1 MLDKV
6 EDVNKGKIIS
16 ELDGGFPLKQLTPL
30 YIACETNQLE
40 IVKLLL
46 DKGAD
51 VNFRPRLKTKTP
63 LFLACENENLEMVNL
78 LLEKDADVKLLN
90 DDLRS
95 DEKDISP
102 LFKAC
107 ETGNIYI
114 AKRLL
119 DEDADLKIKVSYY
132 PRRTAFFIACTHN
145 KTEIVKLLIKERSTK
160 LNTDDFCV
168 QKAFHEACRENC
180 VNVIKFLLS
189 KTETFNII
197 DLNKIDDYYK
207 FSKFEIPDNTHDTPL
222 YAACKKG
229 HNKIVELLLAKRA
242 DVNKVNTNTKEDTPL
257 YAACE
262 EGHNEIVE
270 LLLDKEANVNHVNN
284 DNKYTPLSIAC
295 KNGNVKNVE
304 LLLANGADVNHADND
319 NNTPLHIACQECR
332 VVIVYM
338 LVKKGANVSQKNK
351 DGKDPSDIREEKQNE
366 MDLDYGGPD
375 DDEYRKRTY
384 LGDERY
390 APKIIQEIL
399 ELSIYYEGQNESC
412 SICLEQLGTIDVVK
426 TNCDH
431 YFHKSC
437 LEKWMKQKNICPLCN
452 NYLIETDFEYNF
464 EHSKILQNYFE
475 RKKYKHILTPPTPP
489 PS

>member
-1 MLDKV
+1 MPRKTQRKQKRRKTQNQRRKQTRTSRSRKQKQARKTRRQRGGDTFLNRAIRNNWSRQYV
-6 EDVNKGKIIS
+6 YTLIQSGYDVNKANNKG
-16 ELDGGFPLKQLTPL
+16 ETPL

-51 VNFRPRLKTKTP
+51 VNLKPRLKMKTP

-145 KTEIVKLLIKERSTK
+145 KTEIVKLLIETHPKK

-168 QKAFHEACRENC
+168 QKALHEACRENC
-180 VNVIKFLLS
+180 VNFIKFLLS

-229 HNKIVELLLAKRA
+229 HNKIVELLLAKGA

-284 DNKYTPLSIAC
+284 DNKYTPLSIA
-295 KNGNVKNVE
+295 
-304 LLLANGADVNHADND
+304 
-319 NNTPLHIACQECR
+319 
-332 VVIVYM
+332 
-338 LVKKGANVSQKNK
+338 
-351 DGKDPSDIREEKQNE
+351 
-366 MDLDYGGPD
+366 
-375 DDEYRKRTY
+375 
-384 LGDERY
+384 
-390 APKIIQEIL
+390 
-399 ELSIYYEGQNESC
+399 
-412 SICLEQLGTIDVVK
+412 
-426 TNCDH
+426 
-431 YFHKSC
+431 
-437 LEKWMKQKNICPLCN
+437 
-452 NYLIETDFEYNF
+452 
-464 EHSKILQNYFE
+464 
-475 RKKYKHILTPPTPP
+475 
-489 PS
+489 